1 MQLLQA
7 FIGAFLISFICSLG
21 GLSGGIIL
29 LPFQM
34 IVLGIPS
41 LPASAHNFIYNV
53 MATPLGVMKYIKSKR
68 MLAPLT
74 KVLCLSSVPGVI
86 LGVVNRMYFFKNE
99 ILFRYFC
106 FALILAL
113 SIKLLFSIKKQA
125 TKINP
130 DATIEDTSEEK
141 GIISYS
147 FSGDKFEISYKKIA
161 VTGFSVGFV
170 GGMYGIGGAALITP
184 ILSGFFLLPV
194 YTISGSTLLANCVN
208 SLVGLI
214 GFVLI
219 NFFLQGNSINVDF
232 TMGITMGL
240 AGLTGVYLG
249 TCIQN
254 RVPERIIK
262 YILFVIMLFTAFK
275 LIL

>member
-1 MQLLQA
+1 
-7 FIGAFLISFICSLG
+7 
-21 GLSGGIIL
+21 
-29 LPFQM
+29 
-34 IVLGIPS
+34 
-41 LPASAHNFIYNV
+41 
-53 MATPLGVMKYIKSKR
+53 MATPLGVMRYIKNKR

-74 KVLCLSSVPGVI
+74 KVLCYSSVPGVI
-86 LGVVNRMYFFKNE
+86 LGVVSRIYFFKNE
-99 ILFRYFC
+99 TLFRYFC

-113 SIKLLFSIKKQA
+113 SLKLLFSIKSNK
-125 TKINP
+125 TNP
-130 DATIEDTSEEK
+130 DAAIEDVRDEK

-147 FSGDKFEISYKKIA
+147 FSGDKFEIQYNKIA
-161 VTGFSVGFV
+161 ITGFSVGFI

-208 SLVGLI
+208 SLVGLA
-214 GFVLI
+214 GFVFI
-219 NFFLQGNSINVDF
+219 NFFLKGNSINVDF
-232 TMGITMGL
+232 TLGIVMGI

-249 TCIQN
+249 SCIQN

-262 YILFVIMLFTAFK
+262 YILFIMMLFTAVK